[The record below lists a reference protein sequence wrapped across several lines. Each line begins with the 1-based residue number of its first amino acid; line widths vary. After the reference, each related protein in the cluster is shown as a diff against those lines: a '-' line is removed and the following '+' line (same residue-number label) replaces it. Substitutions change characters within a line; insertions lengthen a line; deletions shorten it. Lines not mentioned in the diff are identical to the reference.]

1 MNELMSKLINP
12 PYLYIFFLV
21 ESIIFIFI
29 RFDRLDHEKE
39 KEKCYLGEKTIWST
53 KLIKK
58 SNNSYLAFTVYF
70 CTFMDQVYLELIP
83 NISVKK
89 N

>member
-29 RFDRLDHEKE
+29 RFGRLDHEK
-39 KEKCYLGEKTIWST
+39 K
-53 KLIKK
+53 
-58 SNNSYLAFTVYF
+58 
-70 CTFMDQVYLELIP
+70 
-83 NISVKK
+83 KK
-89 N
+89 NVTLVRRRSGRPNL